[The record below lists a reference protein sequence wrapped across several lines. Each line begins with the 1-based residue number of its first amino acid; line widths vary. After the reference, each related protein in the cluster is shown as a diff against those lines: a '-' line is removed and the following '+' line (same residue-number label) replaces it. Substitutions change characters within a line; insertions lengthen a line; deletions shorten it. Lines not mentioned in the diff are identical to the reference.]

1 MSYRGEYFTPS
12 CFLELLEREQRWFEM
27 FINVV
32 SLPGTPLRARKV
44 MLIERSRL
52 LRN

>member
-1 MSYRGEYFTPS
+1 MRFV
-12 CFLELLEREQRWFEM
+12 ELLEREQRWFEM

-32 SLPGTPLRARKV
+32 SLPGTPLRARKI
-44 MLIERSRL
+44 MLVERSRW